1 MVSWNIL
8 KIQVPIKST
17 LLSTNSSSM
26 LFMFLKLP
34 RHKKGSVGIAKEMAQ
49 HSYYSSLMIT
59 LAWKLQQQLETDLA
73 DSVFVKSV

>member
-1 MVSWNIL
+1 
-8 KIQVPIKST
+8 
-17 LLSTNSSSM
+17 M

-34 RHKKGSVGIAKEMAQ
+34 RHKKERVEIAKEMVQ

-73 DSVFVKSV
+73 DSVFAKSV